1 MLIENFR
8 IAFTGLFSNKLRTML
23 SVLGIL
29 IGVMSVTLLLAVGTG
44 AAKTIDK
51 QVSDLG
57 AGVVYVFP
65 RGFQGVAQ
73 TKEPAITKADMAALK
88 SSPLAPSILRVAPEL
103 QLGDGNATNGSK
115 STKPAK
121 TIGTDSEWFKVFAR
135 PAVTGLILSE
145 QDVTARRRVVVI
157 GKTIARKLFPGES
170 AVGRSIRINGVDFQ
184 IIGLLQPRGGGL
196 DGDQDA
202 IILMPYTAM
211 TDTLTGTFKTFSDL
225 AVQGR
230 PGTAAGVTKK
240 ELDRVLA
247 STHKITDPKK
257 YDWDTFDNAQL
268 ASITANISVAFR
280 GLLGLIAGISLL
292 VGGIGV
298 MNIMLVTVTERTR
311 EIGIRKALGARR
323 SNLLLQFL
331 IESIVLTG
339 VGGLLGVALG
349 GGLAQIRI
357 GSFGA
362 SFQPWM
368 AGLAFGV
375 SVFIGVVFGVYPANR
390 AAKLRPID
398 ALRYE

>member
-1 MLIENFR
+1 MLLENFR
-8 IAFTGLFSNKLRTML
+8 IAFTGLFSNKLRTLL

-44 AAKTIDK
+44 ASQAINK

-65 RGFQGVAQ
+65 RGFVGQAQ
-73 TKEPAITKADMAALK
+73 AKEPAVTQADMEALK
-88 SSPLAPSILRVAPEL
+88 NSPLAPSILRVSPEL
-103 QLGDGNATNGSK
+103 SIADGNATNGAK
-115 STKPAK
+115 SMKPSQV
-121 TIGTDSEWFKVFAR
+121 IGTNSDWFKVFAR
-135 PAVTGLILSE
+135 PAVSGLIISE
-145 QDVTARRRVVVI
+145 QDVLARRRVVVI
-157 GKTIARKLFPGES
+157 GKTVAKKLFPGET
-170 AVGRSIRINGVDFQ
+170 AVGKSLRVNGVDFQ

-196 DGDQDA
+196 NGDQDA
-202 IILMPYTAM
+202 IIVMPYTSM
-211 TDTLTGTFKTFSDL
+211 SDTLSGTFKTFTAL

-230 PGTAAGVTKK
+230 PGTEAGITKK
-240 ELDRVLA
+240 ELDRVFEK
-247 STHKITDPKK
+247 THRITDPKK

-268 ASITANISVAFR
+268 AEITGTISVAFR

-339 VGGLLGVALG
+339 VGGVLGVALG
-349 GGLAQIRI
+349 AGLAQIRV
-357 GSFGA
+357 GQFGA
-362 SFQPWM
+362 AFHPWM